1 MWMFELTRASVLQMF
16 HYSLATLQEKG
27 LVKFLANYEEIL
39 SAELTVKG
47 VAYMDQNSARFF
59 AASGAYII
67 FAGKEIPKHT
77 AAQRTRLSP
86 FREMAHETRRRDA
99 CG

>member
-39 SAELTVKG
+39 SAELTVNI
-47 VAYMDQNSARFF
+47 AYMEQNPTRSF

-67 FAGKEIPKHT
+67 FAGKEIPEHT

>member
-1 MWMFELTRASVLQMF
+1 MLQMF

-27 LVKFLANYEEIL
+27 LVKFLANYDEIL

-47 VAYMDQNSARFF
+47 VVYMEQNPTRSF